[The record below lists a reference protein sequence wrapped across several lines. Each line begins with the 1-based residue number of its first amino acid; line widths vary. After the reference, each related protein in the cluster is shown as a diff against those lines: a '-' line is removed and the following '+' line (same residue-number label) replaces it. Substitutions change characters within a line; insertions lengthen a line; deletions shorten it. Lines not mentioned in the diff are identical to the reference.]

1 MSKLSE
7 QVAKSACTALVAFL
21 DLLASNGCHKIG
33 LRIMLDSEQVSY
45 DQQRFQTAVL
55 VWTSILS
62 DKQQYLNETTKNDE
76 KNTAHAHFEGK
87 N

>member
-33 LRIMLDSEQVSY
+33 LRIILDSEQVSY
-45 DQQRFQTAVL
+45 DHRRFQTALL
-55 VWTSILS
+55 VWVDVIV
-62 DKQQYLNETTKNDE
+62 K
-76 KNTAHAHFEGK
+76 
-87 N
+87 